1 VEIYNWRGVYGA
13 PGISAEQRK
22 ALIDAVVK
30 ATETPAWKQALEKN
44 DWTPFLLT
52 GDEFGKF
59 VDAES
64 ARLGGTLRELGVAK

>member
-1 VEIYNWRGVYGA
+1 
-13 PGISAEQRK
+13 
-22 ALIDAVVK
+22 VVK
-30 ATETPAWKQALEKN
+30 ATENKVWTDALQKN

-64 ARLGGTLRELGVAK
+64 LRLGTTLRELGVAK